1 LRGYNS
7 LTLNNQPLFVVD
19 GIILD
24 NSTLNETSNGGTSL
38 GLASDR
44 ANRTSDYTNRIADLN
59 PADIESVTI
68 LKGPEATA
76 LYGSQA
82 SSGAVVITTKKA
94 VPGKLRFQYDNGFR
108 TSFVTRYADLN
119 NDYTIGNNGV
129 ASTTPGSSIIYFGPP
144 NSPGTQQYNNVKN
157 FFRTGFTQTHNLTA
171 DFGGKSSG
179 FRFSGSY
186 VNDEGVIPNNE
197 YKKVN
202 ARLANTTKI
211 GKYISISPAIQY
223 INSTNDKPI
232 RGAGGYLL
240 DLYAWPSNMDVRN
253 YQDAN
258 GYKKTILATSY
269 NTEVDNPLFSVYNNH
284 GQDKTE
290 RYIASMGIDIKPFEW
305 LLVSG
310 RFGYDHFYTKGYQIY
325 HPMSSYYTAATGGYL
340 DNYYTKYDGYN
351 HTITATAHKSFGKFK
366 AQVMVGTMWQ
376 DYETKMWAVSGS
388 HIVDSVGAV
397 THQMWLHG
405 QIVTPSQYN
414 QLVAN
419 GYDSSLTR
427 PGATRV
433 FLSRNPSPNKS
444 ITRQLANFGEVQL
457 AFNNYLYLE
466 YTHRFESS
474 SLFTTS
480 NRNYNYPAVSL
491 SAILSDMFPGIK
503 NKVLNFAKLRLSLAN
518 TARQPYPYLN
528 QSVFVNNL
536 QSSSVGTIYSYGFQ
550 NNNPDLKPERQ
561 RTYSIGSE
569 LRFFNSRLNFDITYY
584 NTYAFNIIAQNFRA
598 SYGTGFVL
606 NTQNAA
612 SLRNQGVEIVSDINI
627 IQNTNTTWDLQ
638 LNFNRMWSKVLSLP
652 QSIGYE
658 MYLSD
663 TWLYG
668 NARVGFI
675 RGLPAT
681 TITSYHYKMNNQG
694 KILINPSTGL
704 PISDGTFTP
713 AGDRNPTFTLG
724 AQNNIR
730 YKNWSLS
737 FLWDL
742 RIGGDIFD
750 ATEMYLTQ
758 IGKSR
763 LTDDR
768 TTPRVIQ
775 GVLNDGQQNSS
786 NPTPNNIQILPYSL
800 SSYYSAIPESE
811 FIQHD
816 VNWLRLRDLT
826 LTYNL
831 PQQKVQHIINGIK
844 QLSFFVTGNDL
855 LLFTN
860 YKGADPA
867 VNGNTAG
874 EPGVGAAGFDYG
886 VLPAP
891 TSLNFGLRIVF

>member
-1 LRGYNS
+1 
-7 LTLNNQPLFVVD
+7 
-19 GIILD
+19 
-24 NSTLNETSNGGTSL
+24 
-38 GLASDR
+38 
-44 ANRTSDYTNRIADLN
+44 
-59 PADIESVTI
+59 
-68 LKGPEATA
+68 
-76 LYGSQA
+76 
-82 SSGAVVITTKKA
+82 
-94 VPGKLRFQYDNGFR
+94 
-108 TSFVTRYADLN
+108 
-119 NDYTIGNNGV
+119 
-129 ASTTPGSSIIYFGPP
+129 
-144 NSPGTQQYNNVKN
+144 
-157 FFRTGFTQTHNLTA
+157 
-171 DFGGKSSG
+171 
-179 FRFSGSY
+179 
-186 VNDEGVIPNNE
+186 
-197 YKKVN
+197 
-202 ARLANTTKI
+202 
-211 GKYISISPAIQY
+211 
-223 INSTNDKPI
+223 
-232 RGAGGYLL
+232 
-240 DLYAWPSNMDVRN
+240 
-253 YQDAN
+253 
-258 GYKKTILATSY
+258 
-269 NTEVDNPLFSVYNNH
+269 
-284 GQDKTE
+284 
-290 RYIASMGIDIKPFEW
+290 
-305 LLVSG
+305 
-310 RFGYDHFYTKGYQIY
+310 
-325 HPMSSYYTAATGGYL
+325 
-340 DNYYTKYDGYN
+340 
-351 HTITATAHKSFGKFK
+351 
-366 AQVMVGTMWQ
+366 
-376 DYETKMWAVSGS
+376 
-388 HIVDSVGAV
+388 
-397 THQMWLHG
+397 
-405 QIVTPSQYN
+405 
-414 QLVAN
+414 
-419 GYDSSLTR
+419 
-427 PGATRV
+427 
-433 FLSRNPSPNKS
+433 
-444 ITRQLANFGEVQL
+444 
-457 AFNNYLYLE
+457 
-466 YTHRFESS
+466 
-474 SLFTTS
+474 
-480 NRNYNYPAVSL
+480 
-491 SAILSDMFPGIK
+491 MFPGIK
-503 NKVLNFAKLRLSLAN
+503 NKVLDFAKLRLSLAN

-536 QSSSVGTIYSYGFQ
+536 QSSNVGTIYTYGFQ

-569 LRFFNSRLNFDITYY
+569 LRFFNNRLNFDITYY

-612 SLRNQGVEIVSDINI
+612 SLRNQGVEVVSDINI

-681 TITSYHYKMNNQG
+681 TITSYHYKTNNQG
-694 KILINPSTGL
+694 KILITPSTGL
-704 PISDGTFTP
+704 PIPDGTFTP

-737 FLWDL
+737 FLWDI

-750 ATEMYLTQ
+750 ATEMYLTE

-768 TTPRVIQ
+768 TTPRVIP

-786 NPTPNNIQILPYSL
+786 NPTPNTIQILPYSL
-800 SSYYSAIPESE
+800 SSYYTSIPESE
-811 FIQHD
+811 FIQHN

-831 PQQKVQHIINGIK
+831 PQQKVQHIVKGVK
-844 QLSFFVTGNDL
+844 QLSVFATGNDL